1 VKARIARGDES
12 EAPASIW
19 RGSRLDSRRVYSHLA
34 VLKISGK
41 RLFHV
46 DDGASHEIWGFRG
59 HKRHRTC
66 DLLGNGEAPDGALRV
81 DSDPTHG
88 AQLGSER
95 LLRRLPVAMVGD
107 DPRALVRYSS

>member
-1 VKARIARGDES
+1 MKARIARGDES

-46 DDGASHEIWGFRG
+46 DGGASSVR
-59 HKRHRTC
+59 
-66 DLLGNGEAPDGALRV
+66 DGQTV
-81 DSDPTHG
+81 
-88 AQLGSER
+88 
-95 LLRRLPVAMVGD
+95 
-107 DPRALVRYSS
+107 